1 MQRKDLVDRHVQ
13 VQHNLFYTN
22 MSRCGTKA
30 HTQVQHMQA
39 LLDRYVQV
47 QHKSACRQRLA
58 EVQHRLL
65 NTDSPGAAQHIQ
77 SSVEQAR

>member
-22 MSRCGTKA
+22 MSRCDTKA

-47 QHKSACRQRLA
+47 QHKSVYVDRDS
-58 EVQHRLL
+58 HRYS
-65 NTDSPGAAQHIQ
+65 TGS
-77 SSVEQAR
+77 